1 MQNFQRLSIFNIVT
15 SNLKNKFKKLKNL
28 INRHVFVIC
37 PFPLS
42 FLQLSGMTFSL
53 RKILAIWKLR
63 DNASMVL
70 FIFLLGRVHFTN
82 SCPVDKSHNYL
93 FKIIFG
99 LPQSVTDFEVILAY
113 MDINGGQNHY
123 NFILLHFMG
132 HSTLY
137 KKMNFPLRIF
147 SLCVRPNP

>member
-1 MQNFQRLSIFNIVT
+1 MRQWCYLF
-15 SNLKNKFKKLKNL
+15 
-28 INRHVFVIC
+28 
-37 PFPLS
+37 S
-42 FLQLSGMTFSL
+42 FWAGYISQ
-53 RKILAIWKLR
+53 I
-63 DNASMVL
+63 
-70 FIFLLGRVHFTN
+70 
-82 SCPVDKSHNYL
+82 SCPVYKFHNYL

-137 KKMNFPLRIF
+137 KKTNFPLRIF
-147 SLCVRPNP
+147 SLCVTKSASSSGFGHVYWRNP